1 MEPTDA
7 EMLVFATKV
16 FGSEEDAQAWMERP
30 AIGLNQRRPIDLMET
45 AEGRKAVATYLVRIY
60 FGVYT

>member
-1 MEPTDA
+1 MTPTDA
-7 EMLVFATKV
+7 EMLAFATKV

-30 AIGLNQRRPIDLMET
+30 AIGLNQRRPIDVMET
-45 AEGRKAVATYLVRIY
+45 AEGREAVATYLVRIY